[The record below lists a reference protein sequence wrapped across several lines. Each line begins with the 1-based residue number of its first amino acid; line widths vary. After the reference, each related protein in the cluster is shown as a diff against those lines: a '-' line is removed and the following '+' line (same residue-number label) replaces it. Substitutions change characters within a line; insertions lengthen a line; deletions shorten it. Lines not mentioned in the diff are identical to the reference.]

1 MSLRK
6 RGSTWWLD
14 VTTPGG
20 QRIRESTGTSNR
32 KAAQEYHDKLK
43 AQAWREQKLGERR
56 TMLWDEAAKRF
67 LDEAVDKASLKDYRR
82 QVAFWAE
89 CFKGRPLRTITRD
102 RAAELVEAKAN
113 TPATR
118 NRYIA
123 CLRAVLKKAAGA
135 WEWLDRAPK
144 LMTYPEPK
152 QRIRWITQDEAE
164 RLLNRLPDWLAA
176 MARFSLATGL
186 RQRNVYGLEWTQVD
200 FERRVAWVHADQA
213 KGRKAISVP
222 LNEDAVAVVR
232 GQLGKHLRRVFVGHD
247 GEPMEYWKTAAVTA
261 WNSACKEADI
271 KNFRWHD
278 LRHTWASW
286 HVQLGTPLY
295 VLKELGGWATLE
307 MVNRYAHLA
316 PEHLKTY
323 AERVSLGAAAHL
335 RHKGVVPKQT
345 ASAQVVEQV
354 GGG

>member
-6 RGSTWWLD
+6 RGSTWWVD
-14 VTTPGG
+14 ITTASG

-32 KAAQEYHDKLK
+32 KAAQEYHDRLK
-43 AQAWREQKLGERR
+43 AQAWREVKLGERR
-56 TMLWDEAAKRF
+56 TATWDEAAKRF
-67 LDEAVDKASLKDYRR
+67 LDEAEGKASLKEYER
-82 QVAFWAE
+82 QVAFWTE
-89 CFKGRPLRTITRD
+89 HFRGRSLDAITRQQV
-102 RAAELVEAKAN
+102 AELIEAKAH

-123 CLRAVLKKAAGA
+123 CLRAILKKAVGV

-144 LMTYPEPK
+144 LKTYAEPK
-152 QRIRWITQDEAE
+152 QRIRWITKEEAE
-164 RLLNRLPDWLAA
+164 RLLAALPEWLAA

-200 FERRVAWVHADQA
+200 LGRRVAWVHPDQA

-222 LNEDAVAVVR
+222 LNVDAVEVIR

-247 GEPMEYWKTAAVTA
+247 GEPMDYWMTTANKA
-261 WNSACKEADI
+261 WKSACKEAGI
-271 KNFRWHD
+271 KSFRWHD

-307 MVNRYAHLA
+307 MVNKYAHLA
-316 PEHLKTY
+316 PEHLTAH
-323 AERVSLGAAAHL
+323 AERVSLGATAHL
-335 RHKGVVPKQT
+335 RHSAEATKETVV
-345 ASAQVVEQV
+345 A
-354 GGG
+354 